1 MQRRLDRRNQTKQ
14 VVNMELPK
22 IKRSEHGGG
31 MLDGIKSKLG
41 FADAAGNGGG
51 YDDAY
56 LDDYG
61 DDFGDYD
68 DEFGE
73 YGPGYDDGAPA
84 SRYDPYAPVTTR
96 PARGGS
102 RSARSSSDS
111 DFPKLVSIDDVR
123 AHTQVPDSLRR
134 DPLPPRRVSSTSSGY
149 RGERTVVD
157 ATMPAPSSPAH
168 TAARRERSE
177 SLNALFEPS
186 AAEAEPATGKAAS
199 PAATTVGAAA
209 ASATVAVA
217 TATATAPA
225 SSQATGSFDPYEA
238 YAGSGTP
245 AHNPS
250 RAISVLKPASYG
262 EVERVAKILKAGDVV
277 VLALRNTPD
286 QLAKR
291 ILDFS
296 FGVSS
301 ALDARVEA
309 VADKVFAITRGAALT
324 EAERLALRNQG
335 VL

>member
-1 MQRRLDRRNQTKQ
+1 
-14 VVNMELPK
+14 MELPK
-22 IKRSEHGGG
+22 IKKSEHGG
-31 MLDGIKSKLG
+31 MFDGIKSKLG
-41 FADAAGNGGG
+41 FADAADNGAG

-61 DDFGDYD
+61 DDFGDYN
-68 DEFGE
+68 DEFGD
-73 YGPGYDDGAPA
+73 YGPEYDDAPA

-96 PARGGS
+96 PARGSS
-102 RSARSSSDS
+102 RSARSSADA

-134 DPLPPRRVSSTSSGY
+134 DPLPPRRVTTSSASSASGY

-186 AAEAEPATGKAAS
+186 AAEAETAAS
-199 PAATTVGAAA
+199 PASTAPSAGSGFGAA
-209 ASATVAVA
+209 SSSTVSVA
-217 TATATAPA
+217 TATAQAPA
-225 SSQATGSFDPYEA
+225 SAAVTSSFDPYEA
-238 YAGSGTP
+238 YAGSGAP

-301 ALDARVEA
+301 ALDASVEA
-309 VADKVFAITRGAALT
+309 VADKVFAITRGASLT

>member
-1 MQRRLDRRNQTKQ
+1 
-14 VVNMELPK
+14 MELPK

-68 DEFGE
+68 EEFGE

-324 EAERLALRNQG
+324 EAERTGLHNQG

>member
-1 MQRRLDRRNQTKQ
+1 
-14 VVNMELPK
+14 MELPK
-22 IKRSEHGGG
+22 IKKSEHGG
-31 MLDGIKSKLG
+31 MFDGIKSKLG
-41 FADAAGNGGG
+41 FADAAGNAAG

-61 DDFGDYD
+61 DDFGDYN
-68 DEFGE
+68 DEFGD
-73 YGPGYDDGAPA
+73 YGPEYDDAPA

-96 PARGGS
+96 PARGSS
-102 RSARSSSDS
+102 RSARSSADA

-134 DPLPPRRVSSTSSGY
+134 DPLPARRVTTPSASTSSY

-186 AAEAEPATGKAAS
+186 AAEPAAS
-199 PAATTVGAAA
+199 PSSTSASAGSGFAA
-209 ASATVAVA
+209 ASSSTVSVA
-217 TATATAPA
+217 TATAQTPA
-225 SSQATGSFDPYEA
+225 SAAATGSFDPYEA
-238 YAGSGTP
+238 YAGSGAP

-286 QLAKR
+286 QLSKR

-301 ALDARVEA
+301 ALDASVEA
-309 VADKVFAITRGAALT
+309 VADKVFAITRGASLT